1 MLMFD
6 AATKFK
12 LRILSPVFVGLLI
25 LLVAFGI
32 WMRNKRRILV
42 VIATIVVLV
51 FSAYKQTVTIQNWS
65 KSGLGYASFQ
75 WYDSDAMAYLRE
87 LPASIM
93 IYTNEP
99 GAVYLY
105 VGRGTRVLPYRYD
118 GVTAQERPGFDESV
132 ALMQNEIDD
141 GRAVLALFDDGD
153 NVAKD
158 VDAIIKGLHLAHKS
172 QGDSIYT
179 SNP

>member
-12 LRILSPVFVGLLI
+12 LRILSPVFIGLLI

-32 WMRNKRRILV
+32 WMRNKRRTLV
-42 VIATIVVLV
+42 VIATIVILA
-51 FSAYKQTVTIQNWS
+51 FSVYKQTITVQNWS

-75 WYDSDAMAYLRE
+75 WYDSEAMAYLRK
-87 LPASIM
+87 LPDDIM

-99 GAVYLY
+99 AAVYLY

-118 GVTAQERPGFDESV
+118 AVTLQERTGFDESV
-132 ALMQNEIDD
+132 ARMQNEINA
-141 GRAVLALFDDGD
+141 GSAVLALFDNGD

-158 VDAIIKGLHLAHKS
+158 VDAIIHGLHLA
-172 QGDSIYT
+172 T
-179 SNP
+179 